1 MSGTVILDEA
11 VQIPLGI
18 DSLADFRR
26 WALSDAFPE
35 RGRIDYIQ
43 GDIEIDMSPENL
55 FYHGTL
61 KTEVASAILAR
72 VKELELGHVCSD
84 TTRISSVPADLSAEP
99 DIVVISQAAIDEGRV
114 RLIPAASGDPDSFV
128 EIEGGPD
135 VVVEIVS
142 DSSVR
147 KDTKRLPGAYFEAD
161 VREYWLIDARGKRLQ
176 FQIHRRGNDAFE
188 EVQADADGFQSSAVL
203 QCRYRLERERGLGGF
218 WRYEVTRV
226 T

>member
-1 MSGTVILDEA
+1 MSGALILDED
-11 VQIPLGI
+11 VQVPLGI
-18 DSLADFRR
+18 CSLADFRR

-61 KTEVASAILAR
+61 KTKVAATILDR
-72 VKELELGHVCSD
+72 VEELNLGHVCSD

-99 DIVVISQAAIDEGRV
+99 DIVVISQVAIDEGRV
-114 RLIPAASGDPDSFV
+114 RLVPAASEDPDSFV

-135 VVVEIVS
+135 LVVEIVS

-147 KDTKRLPGAYFEAD
+147 KDTKRLPRAYFKAG
-161 VREYWLIDARGKRLQ
+161 VGEYWLIDARGERLT
-176 FQIHRRGNDAFE
+176 FGVHERGRGAFKAAPLD
-188 EVQADADGFQSSAVL
+188 VDGFQMSRVL
-203 QCRYRLERERGLGGF
+203 QCRYRLSRQRGLGGY
-218 WRYEVTRV
+218 WRYEMESR
-226 T
+226 